1 MDRVKGLGSFAVI
14 TVLVLLSLRLVH
26 VATPVMF
33 PSTRIGP
40 IEIASLDDVRRLTG
54 FAPVT
59 PAYRPATLGAKP
71 VRMTVILSPRPTFT
85 ISWREGESFLTVI
98 QHQGGARPD
107 TSPLSQ
113 PLRDVPDSIWWTEG
127 ATNHVVIQRG
137 DFWITL
143 ETSLS
148 TGELRR
154 FVDTLSGY

>member
-1 MDRVKGLGSFAVI
+1 MDRLRGLGSFAVI

-26 VATPVMF
+26 VATPVLF
-33 PSTRIGP
+33 PSTRLGP

-54 FAPVT
+54 FGPVM
-59 PAYRPATLGAKP
+59 PAYRPATLGPAP
-71 VRMTVILSPRPTFT
+71 VRMAVVLSPRPTFT
-85 ISWREGESFLTVI
+85 IGWREGGAYLTVT
-98 QHQGGARPD
+98 QRQGGARPE

-113 PLRDVPDSIWWTEG
+113 PLLDVPDSIWWTEG
-127 ATNHVVIQRG
+127 TTNHLVIERG

-143 ETSLS
+143 ETNLS